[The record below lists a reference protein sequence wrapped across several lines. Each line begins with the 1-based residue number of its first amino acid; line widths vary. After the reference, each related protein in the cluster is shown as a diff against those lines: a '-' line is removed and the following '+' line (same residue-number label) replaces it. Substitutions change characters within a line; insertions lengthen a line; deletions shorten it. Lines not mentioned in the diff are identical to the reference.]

1 MKKNLLTR
9 ICSALL
15 LFTGVSAAL
24 AADATDLMAKQASPD
39 KGLTLLFAGDIV
51 PDGIPGNMMKKGR
64 DPLRG
69 VSNILTSTDIRI
81 GNLESVVSLRGE
93 RGHKIFTF
101 RAHPVTLKLLK
112 PYFDVLSVANN
123 HSGDFGK
130 TAFMDTLQHT
140 RQAGLMTVGGG
151 KNLREAHQAVIIE
164 KRGLRIAILAYNE
177 FMPRSFEAGSATP
190 GVAWSE
196 DEQVLADIRTAIEQQ
211 KADIVIP
218 FMHWGWEN
226 EQIASK
232 RQRELAYK
240 MIDAGATAVIGGHPH
255 VTQETEIY
263 RGKPIIYSLGNFLID
278 SLDNEPQTRGWIARL
293 EIDRQ
298 GVIAFDTKPVRLNTR
313 GIPAFSADQS
323 SPCWYRG
330 LTTPTACKSGSPA
343 WIRPGSSA
351 LPAVSVT
358 PGRTQP

>member
-1 MKKNLLTR
+1 MKKHLFTR
-9 ICSALL
+9 LCAGLL
-15 LFTGVSAAL
+15 LAGLTGTAVCAAH
-24 AADATDLMAKQASPD
+24 SPLPQE

-69 VSNILTSTDIRI
+69 VSDILTSTDLRI

-93 RGHKIFTF
+93 RGRKIFTF

-112 PYFDVLSVANN
+112 PYFEVLSVANN

-130 TAFMDTLQHT
+130 TAFLDTLEHT
-140 RQAGLMTVGGG
+140 RKTGFMTVGGG
-151 KNLREAHQAVIIE
+151 KNLRDAHQPLIIE
-164 KRGLRIAILAYNE
+164 KQGLRIAILAYNE
-177 FMPRSFEAGSATP
+177 FMPRSFEATSDTP

-196 DEQVLADIRTAIEQQ
+196 DEQVILDIRRAIEQQ
-211 KADIVIP
+211 RADIVIP

-226 EQIASK
+226 ERVASK

-240 MIDAGATAVIGGHPH
+240 MIDAGATAVVGGHPH

-298 GVIAFDTKPVRLNTR
+298 GVIAFDTKPVRLNQR
-313 GIPAFSADQS
+313 GIPAFMPAQS
-323 SPCWYRG
+323 SPCWHRG
-330 LTTPTACKSGSPA
+330 LAVPA
-343 WIRPGSSA
+343 VCTSASAAWVRPGTSA
-351 LPAVSVT
+351 LPAEPAT
-358 PGRTQP
+358 PAQ